1 MVDIK
6 NEISWAKK
14 PQKLYEVCGQ
24 PLAHST
30 KDTKMNAKEDFFFYI
45 FPSSPSSTLKQS
57 SITLIHRHHLI

>member
-30 KDTKMNAKEDFFFYI
+30 KDTKMNAKEDFFF
-45 FPSSPSSTLKQS
+45 
-57 SITLIHRHHLI
+57 